1 MARISATTP
10 EPMPRPV
17 GNGPCEWASR
27 LSLWIVSVVFIR
39 VGRVRFQGAQGAS
52 LD

>member
-1 MARISATTP
+1 
-10 EPMPRPV
+10 
-17 GNGPCEWASR
+17 

-39 VGRVRFQGAQGAS
+39 VGRVRLQGAQGAS